1 METKL
6 TGDYQMLDMSNA
18 MLNTAAEGVW
28 RVEKEVPWLPPEA
41 IKFLDKYIQNTH
53 RVLDIGSGG
62 STVFFARRALH
73 VLALESGG
81 YSHRKDKLPR
91 SLQWFEIVSQ
101 ALEKNRLTN
110 ADLYLLQGYPSSNR
124 AYRDVISAIPDESLH
139 WVLVDGANRRTCID
153 ICRDKIVPGYYMI
166 IDNYEEHL
174 KDAEDFLSWESF
186 VLDEPTIKRWPGGGT
201 IFYKKP
207 SKA

>member
-1 METKL
+1 
-6 TGDYQMLDMSNA
+6 MLDTSD
-18 MLNTAAEGVW
+18 GGIW

-41 IKFLDKYIQNTH
+41 IKFLSEHVKETH

-62 STVFFARRALH
+62 STLFFARRALH

-81 YSHRKDKLPR
+81 YSHRADKLER
-91 SLQWFEIVSQ
+91 SLRWFNNVSQ
-101 ALEKNRLTN
+101 ALKKNALTN
-110 ADLYLLQGYPSSNR
+110 VDLYLVQGYPDSDR

-153 ICRDKIVPGYYMI
+153 LCRDKIVPGYYMV
-166 IDNYEEHL
+166 IDNYKNPANLKAAEE
-174 KDAEDFLSWESF
+174 FLSWESF
-186 VLDEPTIKRWPGGGT
+186 VLDEPTIKEWPGGGT

-207 SKA
+207 